1 MNDPFDRL
9 CADLAAPLAEVR
21 LRGGSPE
28 GGAGAVAAVVLGAI
42 GEPGDGVLG
51 RLSALL
57 GPVPA
62 AAFLLRQPREAQ
74 VALAFRAAGE
84 AIDARTVRAAAGRWL
99 PRTDPA
105 PIVDSVV
112 QAGRVGAQL
121 IVPGESRWPVALD
134 DLGDHAPFGLWIRGR
149 PVALTESCS
158 IALVGARASTG
169 YGELVAGECAA
180 GLSLRGLTI
189 VSGGA
194 YGIDGAAHR
203 AALGRGGTTVAFL
216 AGGVDRYYPAGHERL
231 LTAIAET
238 GAVVSELACGAAPTR
253 WRFLQRNRLIAAAA
267 AATVV
272 IEAGRRSG
280 SLNTAGHA
288 AALGRP
294 IGAVPGP
301 VTSPASAGC
310 HRLLREY
317 GALCVTDAAQMA
329 ELVTGE
335 VPIESFAAELVT
347 GASGGAGAAGAGAAG
362 AAGGAGRGSI
372 GAPAAAA
379 RVPADAGAGPSPAG
393 GLAMAGARAAEP
405 TSEEVRVLD
414 ALSVRS
420 RRSVDEVA
428 RRAGL
433 SPSRVMAV
441 LGGLEATGRVARHEA
456 AWVRACANGSQSG
469 RGG

>member
-21 LRGGSPE
+21 LRGRSSE
-28 GGAGAVAAVVLGAI
+28 GGVGAIAAVVLGAI

-62 AAFLLRQPREAQ
+62 AAFLLRRPSAAQ
-74 VALAFRAAGE
+74 VDLAFRAAGE
-84 AIDARTVRAAAGRWL
+84 AIDARTVRAAVGRWL

-105 PIVDSVV
+105 PMVDAVV

-121 IVPGESRWPVALD
+121 IVPGDARWPLALD
-134 DLGDHAPFGLWIRGR
+134 DLGVHAPFGLWVRGR
-149 PVALTESCS
+149 PSALTECRS

-180 GLSLRGLTI
+180 GLSRRGLTVI
-189 VSGGA
+189 SGGA

-203 AALGRGGTTVAFL
+203 AVLGRGGTTVAFL

-272 IEAGRRSG
+272 VEAGRRSG

-301 VTSPASAGC
+301 VTSPTSAGC

-317 GALCVTDAAQMA
+317 GAVCVADAAQMA

-335 VPIESFAAELVT
+335 FPVEELTAEP
-347 GASGGAGAAGAGAAG
+347 GAGDSGAGADSGAG
-362 AAGGAGRGSI
+362 S
-372 GAPAAAA
+372 
-379 RVPADAGAGPSPAG
+379 SPAG
-393 GLAMAGARAAEP
+393 GMWMPRALAEEP
-405 TSEEVRVLD
+405 TSKEVRVLD

-420 RRSVDEVA
+420 RRSVDEIA

-433 SPSRVMAV
+433 SPAQVIAV
-441 LGGLEATGRVARHEA
+441 LGSLEAAGRVARHGA
-456 AWVRACANGSQSG
+456 AWVRASMGGPRSD